1 MPKGNPYKKIASLSP
16 RQKEVLQLLCKGKQ
30 YKEIAEALFI
40 EKSTVKAHMAGIYKK
55 LGLIELKRDDRIFQ
69 IKSIYCPILQEEEEK
84 PEIIDATFK
93 DIVVESEPD
102 EISPELDEMVSS
114 DEYAIVKYE
123 GENITMSAD
132 PNEGKTKRSG
142 LKRFFRTV
150 FVLIVL
156 VMVGFGGLYIWQNF
170 FAKPEETPEY
180 MPQPEVIPEVI
191 SEAISEAISP
201 AKTQKE
207 YYDVGEWVEEGDIW
221 LRIRDYDIDNMGI
234 IEFNIEVWN
243 KSSNDLLFSY
253 NPGIN
258 FKMTDN
264 TGHVYDLWGPCDI
277 SALDNEVIDAQDVEK
292 INFKATSATVTY
304 SDEAIFNSDV
314 TDLYLT
320 MDGFSVFKS
329 VKFLIPI
336 R

>member
-1 MPKGNPYKKIASLSP
+1 MPKENPNKKLASLSP
-16 RQKEVLQLLCKGKQ
+16 RQREVLQLLCQGKQ

-40 EKSTVKAHMAGIYKK
+40 EESTVKAHMAGVYEK
-55 LGLIELKRDDRIFQ
+55 LGLIELKRDERIFQ
-69 IKSIYCPILQEEEEK
+69 IKSIYCPLLKEEK
-84 PEIIDATFK
+84 EPEIIDVPYEEII
-93 DIVVESEPD
+93 DEPEPE
-102 EISPELDEMVSS
+102 EITPELDEMVSS
-114 DEYAIVKYE
+114 DEKAIIKYE
-123 GENITMSAD
+123 GENIIMSTY
-132 PNEGKTKRSG
+132 PNEEKTKRSG
-142 LKRFFRTV
+142 IKKFFRTV

-180 MPQPEVIPEVI
+180 MSQPEVIPEVI
-191 SEAISEAISP
+191 SEPISEAISP
-201 AKTQKE
+201 GKTQKE
-207 YYDVGEWVEEGDIW
+207 YYDVGEWVEQGDIW
-221 LRIRDYDIDNMGI
+221 LRLRDYDISNTGI
-234 IEFNIEVWN
+234 IEINIEVWN
-243 KSSNDLLFSY
+243 KSSKDLLFSY

-264 TGHVYDLWGPCDI
+264 TGHVYDLWGPCDN

-292 INFKATSATVTY
+292 INFKATSSTVTY

-314 TDLYLT
+314 TDLYLA

>member
-1 MPKGNPYKKIASLSP
+1 MPKGNPYKKLALLSP
-16 RQKEVLQLLCKGKQ
+16 RQREVLQLLCQGKQ
-30 YKEIAEALFI
+30 YKEIAEALVI
-40 EKSTVKAHMAGIYKK
+40 EKSTVKAHMAGVYKK
-55 LGLIELKRDDRIFQ
+55 LGLIELNRDERIFQ
-69 IKSIYCPILQEEEEK
+69 IKSIYCPILQEKEV
-84 PEIIDATFK
+84 PEIIDGPYE
-93 DIVVESEPD
+93 DIVDESEPD

-132 PNEGKTKRSG
+132 MNVGKEKRSG
-142 LKRFFRTV
+142 VKRFFRTV
-150 FVLIVL
+150 FVLIIL
-156 VMVGFGGLYIWQNF
+156 VMIGFGGLYIWQNF
-170 FAKPEETPEY
+170 FGGS
-180 MPQPEVIPEVI
+180 EVIPQDMGQPNVI
-191 SEAISEAISP
+191 SQGIF
-201 AKTQKE
+201 QKD
-207 YYDVGEWVEEGDIW
+207 YYDIGEWVENGDVW

-234 IEFNIEVWN
+234 IEINIEVWN

-264 TGHVYDLWGPCDI
+264 TGHVYDLWGPCEI
-277 SALDNEVIDAQDVEK
+277 SALDNEVIDAQDVQK
-292 INFKATSATVTY
+292 INFKATTSTVTY

-314 TDLYLT
+314 TDLYLA
-320 MDGFSVFKS
+320 MDGFSVFDS

>member
-1 MPKGNPYKKIASLSP
+1 MPKGNPYKKLASLSP
-16 RQKEVLQLLCKGKQ
+16 RQREVLQLLCQGKQ
-30 YKEIAEALFI
+30 YKEIAEALVI
-40 EKSTVKAHMAGIYKK
+40 EKSTVKAHMAGVYKK
-55 LGLIELKRDDRIFQ
+55 LGLIELKRDERIFQ
-69 IKSIYCPILQEEEEK
+69 IKSIYCPMLQEKEK
-84 PEIIDATFK
+84 PEIIDVPYE
-93 DIVVESEPD
+93 DIVDESEPD

-132 PNEGKTKRSG
+132 PNVGKGKRSG

-150 FVLIVL
+150 FVLIIL

-170 FAKPEETPEY
+170 FLKPDETPQGIS
-180 MPQPEVIPEVI
+180 QPEVITDVI
-191 SEAISEAISP
+191 SEAFYQG
-201 AKTQKE
+201 KTQKE
-207 YYDVGEWVEEGDIW
+207 YYDVGEWVEKGDVW

-234 IEFNIEVWN
+234 IEINIEVWN

-264 TGHVYDLWGPCDI
+264 TGHIYDLWGPCEI

-292 INFKATSATVTY
+292 INFKATTSTVTY

-314 TDLYLT
+314 TDLYLA
-320 MDGFSVFKS
+320 MDGFSVFDS

>member
-1 MPKGNPYKKIASLSP
+1 MPKPNPYKKIASLSP
-16 RQKEVLQLLCKGKQ
+16 RQKEVLQLLCQGKQ
-30 YKEIAEALFI
+30 YKEIAEVLFI
-40 EKSTVKAHMAGIYKK
+40 AKSTVKAHMAGVYEK
-55 LGLIELKRDDRIFQ
+55 LGLIELKRDERVFQ
-69 IKSIYCPILQEEEEK
+69 IKSIYCPILQEEEEE
-84 PEIIDATFK
+84 PEIIDAPYE
-93 DIVVESEPD
+93 DIVVESEPV
-102 EISPELDEMVSS
+102 EITPELDEMVSS
-114 DEYAIVKYE
+114 DEYAIIKFE
-123 GENITMSAD
+123 GEKIPMSIK
-132 PNEGKTKRSG
+132 PNEGKGSG
-142 LKRFFRTV
+142 VKRFFRTV

-180 MPQPEVIPEVI
+180 MSQPEVIPEVI
-191 SEAISEAISP
+191 SEAISEVISP

-207 YYDVGEWVEEGDIW
+207 YYDVGEWVEEGDVW

-234 IEFNIEVWN
+234 IAINIEVWN

-264 TGHVYDLWGPCDI
+264 TGHVYDLWGPCEI
-277 SALDNEVIDAQDVEK
+277 SALDNEVIDAQDVDK
-292 INFKATSATVTY
+292 INFKATSSTVTY

-314 TDLYLT
+314 TDLYLA

>member
-1 MPKGNPYKKIASLSP
+1 MPKPNPYKKIASLSP
-16 RQKEVLQLLCKGKQ
+16 RQKEVLQLLCQGKK

-40 EKSTVKAHMAGIYKK
+40 EESTVKAHMAGVYEK
-55 LGLIELKRDDRIFQ
+55 LGLIELKRDERVFQ
-69 IKSIYCPILQEEEEK
+69 IKSIYCPILQEEEEE
-84 PEIIDATFK
+84 PEIIDAPYEV
-93 DIVVESEPD
+93 IVVESEPV
-102 EISPELDEMVSS
+102 EITPELDEMVSS
-114 DEYAIVKYE
+114 DEYAIIKFE
-123 GENITMSAD
+123 GEKIPMSIK
-132 PNEGKTKRSG
+132 PNEGKGKGSG
-142 LKRFFRTV
+142 VKRFFRTI

-180 MPQPEVIPEVI
+180 MSQPEVIPEVI
-191 SEAISEAISP
+191 SEAISEVISP

-207 YYDVGEWVEEGDIW
+207 YYDVSEWVEQGDVW

-234 IEFNIEVWN
+234 IAINIEVWN

-264 TGHVYDLWGPCDI
+264 TGHVYDLWGPCEI

-292 INFKATSATVTY
+292 INFKATSSTVTY
-304 SDEAIFNSDV
+304 SDEAIFSADV
-314 TDLYLT
+314 TDLYLA
-320 MDGFSVFKS
+320 MDGFSVFKN